1 MMGFWNVV
9 NSLVELSRITYQEPD
24 LPPSH
29 SKSEV
34 ILAKKT
40 VLIGEVVNGGSLPS
54 PPQHRPVCSFDSQN
68 KYRGEGP
75 VAEPAAAQFKGN
87 TLLWLTKIYTEIYE
101 LRLAT
106 CILDILD
113 IENTF
118 LISKRSLRKRH
129 ALILLHAAIVVTKQW
144 SHTFDFFIHP

>member
-1 MMGFWNVV
+1 MGFWNVV

-24 LPPSH
+24 LPPSQ

-75 VAEPAAAQFKGN
+75 LVEPTAAQFKGKKTTFTDKN
-87 TLLWLTKIYTEIYE
+87 LYRNIWTEASNLYPWHAWN
-101 LRLAT
+101 RKH
-106 CILDILD
+106 
-113 IENTF
+113 
-118 LISKRSLRKRH
+118 ISN
-129 ALILLHAAIVVTKQW
+129 
-144 SHTFDFFIHP
+144 F